1 MSSTYTHDG
10 AAARLAQRLLG
21 MRANR
26 EVIPEDPNHS
36 VRWHQHDYPSPV
48 ARWNYHPEYEIHLI
62 RKGSGKFIVGDH
74 IGTFEAGHVSLVGS
88 GLPHDWVS
96 DLEPGELLQNRDAVI
111 QFDGKW
117 VEQTAKLVPELA
129 EVKPLLEQSARG
141 IEFFGHTAEVAA
153 ASIEAMG
160 TSTGLERLHH
170 LLALFAALS
179 RAPDHERKYLAD
191 EWFRPQLDGQA
202 EAVVDIVLE
211 YVFSN
216 HAGSVSMSEAAAMV
230 GMAEPTFSKYFKRAT
245 GQNFSDLVRKLRL
258 AHARRLLERTDK
270 PVSDICY
277 EVGFSNLSNFNRHF
291 LADAGESPSQYRK
304 GLRGGG
310 PPRTEENVTSDWPD
324 SVRAD
329 RPS

>member
-1 MSSTYTHDG
+1 MSPTDPGDG
-10 AAARLAQRLLG
+10 AATRLAHRLVG

-26 EVIPEDPNHS
+26 EVIPEDPHHS
-36 VRWHQHDYPSPV
+36 VRWHEHDYPSPI

-62 RKGSGKFIVGDH
+62 RKGTGKFIVGDH
-74 IGTFEAGHVSLVGS
+74 IGTFEAGHVALVGA

-96 DLEPGELLQNRDAVI
+96 DLDPGEVLENRDAVI

-117 VEQTAKLVPELA
+117 VEQAAVLVPELT
-129 EVKPLLEQSARG
+129 EVLPLLEQSARG
-141 IEFFGHTAEVAA
+141 IEFFGQTAQTAA

-160 TSTGLERLHH
+160 GSNGLERLRH
-170 LLALFAALS
+170 LLALFAILS

-245 GQNFSDLVRKLRL
+245 GQNFTDLVRKLRL
-258 AHARRLLERTDK
+258 AHSRRLLERTDK

-277 EVGFSNLSNFNRHF
+277 EVGFSNLSNFNRQF
-291 LADAGESPSQYRK
+291 LRETGETPRK
-304 GLRGGG
+304 FRQRMQG
-310 PPRTEENVTSDWPD
+310 
-324 SVRAD
+324 
-329 RPS
+329 

>member
-1 MSSTYTHDG
+1 VSAPDPNEG

-26 EVIPEDPNHS
+26 EVIPADPNHA
-36 VRWHQHDYPSPV
+36 VRWHEHDYPSPL

-62 RKGSGKFIVGDH
+62 RKGTGKFIVGDH
-74 IGTFEAGHVSLVGS
+74 IGTFEAGHVSIVGS

-96 DLEPGELLQNRDAVI
+96 DLEPGEVLQGRDAVI

-117 VEQTAKLVPELA
+117 VEQAAALIPEMA

-141 IEFFGHTAEVAA
+141 IEFLGRSAA
-153 ASIEAMG
+153 AAASSIEAMG
-160 TSTGLERLHH
+160 ASTGLERLHH
-170 LLALFAALS
+170 LLKLFTILT
-179 RAPDHERKYLAD
+179 RAPQEERRYLAE

-202 EAVVDIVLE
+202 AAVVDIVLE

-216 HAGSVSMSEAAAMV
+216 HAGDVKMSEAAALV
-230 GMAEPTFSKYFKRAT
+230 GMPEPTFSKYFKRAT

-258 AHARRLLERTDK
+258 AHARRLLERSDK
-270 PVSDICY
+270 AISDICY

-291 LADAGESPSQYRK
+291 LNDAGETPRQYRQRVH
-304 GLRGGG
+304 G
-310 PPRTEENVTSDWPD
+310 
-324 SVRAD
+324 
-329 RPS
+329 

>member
-1 MSSTYTHDG
+1 MNSTPSSDGSST
-10 AAARLAQRLLG
+10 RLAQRLVG

-62 RKGSGKFIVGDH
+62 RKGSGKFIVGDY
-74 IGTFEAGHVSLVGS
+74 IGTFEAGHVALVGS

-96 DLEPGELLQNRDAVI
+96 DLEPGQVLVNRDAVI

-117 VEQTAKLVPELA
+117 VEQTAALVPELA
-129 EVKPLLEQSARG
+129 EVRPLLEQSVRG
-141 IEFFGHTAEVAA
+141 IEYTGVTATTAA

-160 TSTGLERLHH
+160 TSTGLERLHN
-170 LLALFAALS
+170 LLALFATLS
-179 RAPDHERKYLAD
+179 RAPDHDRHYLAD

-216 HAGSVSMSEAAAMV
+216 HAGNVSMSEAAALV
-230 GMAEPTFSKYFKRAT
+230 GMAEPTFSKYFKRST
-245 GQNFSDLVRKLRL
+245 GQNFTDLVRKLRL
-258 AHARRLLERTDK
+258 AHAKRLLERTDK
-270 PVSDICY
+270 PVSDVCY
-277 EVGFSNLSNFNRHF
+277 EVGFSNLSNFNRQF
-291 LADAGESPSQYRK
+291 LKEVGAT
-304 GLRGGG
+304 
-310 PPRTEENVTSDWPD
+310 PRQFRHHART
-324 SVRAD
+324 
-329 RPS
+329 

>member
-1 MSSTYTHDG
+1 VSSTYTHDG

-62 RKGSGKFIVGDH
+62 RKGSGKFIVGDY

-96 DLEPGELLQNRDAVI
+96 DLEPGEVLQNRDAVI

>member
-1 MSSTYTHDG
+1 MSAAGQSGD
-10 AAARLAQRLLG
+10 AAARRAERLLG

-26 EVIPEDPNHS
+26 EVIPEDPHHS
-36 VRWHQHDYPSPV
+36 VRWNEHDYPSPL

-62 RKGSGKFIVGDH
+62 RKGTGKFIVGDH

-96 DLEPGELLQNRDAVI
+96 DLDPGEVLEGRDAVI

-117 VEQTAKLVPELA
+117 VQQVASIVPEMA

-141 IEFFGHTAEVAA
+141 IEFLGHSAQTAAT
-153 ASIEAMG
+153 SIEAMG

-170 LLALFAALS
+170 LLELFTILA
-179 RAPDHERKYLAD
+179 RAPQEERRYLAE
-191 EWFRPQLDGQA
+191 EWFQPQLDGQA
-202 EAVVDIVLE
+202 AAVVDIVLE

-216 HAGSVSMSEAAAMV
+216 HAGSVKMSNAAALV
-230 GMAEPTFSKYFKRAT
+230 GMPEPTFSKYFKRST

-258 AHARRLLERTDK
+258 AHARRLLEHSDK
-270 PVSDICY
+270 PISDICY

-291 LADAGESPSQYRK
+291 LNDTGETPRHYR
-304 GLRGGG
+304 R
-310 PPRTEENVTSDWPD
+310 RVQT
-324 SVRAD
+324 
-329 RPS
+329 

>member
-1 MSSTYTHDG
+1 MSAAGQSDG
-10 AAARLAQRLLG
+10 AAARLAERLLG

-36 VRWHQHDYPSPV
+36 VRWHEHDYPSPL

-62 RKGSGKFIVGDH
+62 RKGTGKFIVGDH

-96 DLEPGELLQNRDAVI
+96 DLEPGEVLGNRDAVI

-117 VEQTAKLVPELA
+117 VQQAAAVVPEMA
-129 EVKPLLEQSARG
+129 EVNPLLEQSARG
-141 IEFFGHTAEVAA
+141 IEFLGHTARTAA
-153 ASIEAMG
+153 AAIEAMG
-160 TSTGLERLHH
+160 GSAGLERLHH
-170 LLALFAALS
+170 LVELFAILA
-179 RAPDHERKYLAD
+179 RAPEGERRYLAD

-202 EAVVDIVLE
+202 AAVVDIVLE

-216 HAGSVSMSEAAAMV
+216 HAGSVRMSEAAALV
-230 GMAEPTFSKYFKRAT
+230 GMAETTFSKYFKRST
-245 GQNFSDLVRKLRL
+245 GQNFSDLVRKLRI
-258 AHARRLLERTDK
+258 AHARRLLERSDR

-291 LADAGESPSQYRK
+291 LNDVGESPRRYRQRVQK
-304 GLRGGG
+304 R
-310 PPRTEENVTSDWPD
+310 
-324 SVRAD
+324 
-329 RPS
+329 

>member
-1 MSSTYTHDG
+1 MSTAVPTDG
-10 AAARLAQRLLG
+10 ATARLAERLLG

-26 EVIPEDPNHS
+26 EVIPPDPDHS
-36 VRWHQHDYPSPV
+36 VRWHEHDYPTAA

-62 RKGSGKFIVGDH
+62 RKGTGKFIVGDH

-96 DLEPGELLQNRDAVI
+96 DLEPGEVIEGRDALI

-117 VEQTAKLVPELA
+117 VEQTAELVPELA

-141 IEFFGHTAEVAA
+141 IEFLGRTAEAA
-153 ASIEAMG
+153 AAAIEAMG
-160 TSTGLERLHH
+160 VSTGLARLHH
-170 LLALFAALS
+170 LLELFAVLS
-179 RAPDHERKYLAD
+179 RAPQEERRYLAE

-202 EAVVDIVLE
+202 AAVVDIVLE

-216 HAGSVSMSEAAAMV
+216 HAGSVKMSEAAALV
-230 GMAEPTFSKYFKRAT
+230 GMPEPTFSKYFKRAT

-258 AHARRLLERTDK
+258 AHARRLLEHSDK
-270 PVSDICY
+270 AIADICY

-291 LADAGESPSQYRK
+291 LNDAGETPRQYRQ
-304 GLRGGG
+304 
-310 PPRTEENVTSDWPD
+310 RTQD
-324 SVRAD
+324 
-329 RPS
+329 